1 MHDRIISIGSLASH
15 PLWPMDA
22 MRPKRASHATTTLV
36 LDGDAAI
43 LVDPGLPGQILEARL
58 LERSGLTPADIT
70 HVFLTSFKADT
81 CRGLVL
87 FENAQWLV
95 ADAEREAVGMPL
107 AMMLKRAAE
116 EEGPGSEVVQELEVQ
131 VAMLARCE
139 VAPDKIS
146 PRVSL
151 FPLPGVTPGLA
162 GLLLAYPSRTTLI
175 AGDAVAT
182 TEHLEQG
189 KIIDE
194 VYNLKQAQESF
205 AEAIEVADVII
216 PGRDNVQINPT
227 KRPF

>member
-1 MHDRIISIGSLASH
+1 MLSVR
-15 PLWPMDA
+15 
-22 MRPKRASHATTTLV
+22 TLV
-36 LDGDAAI
+36 TLAMLLTAGCGGAAAAAT
-43 LVDPGLPGQILEARL
+43 LPA
-58 LERSGLTPADIT
+58 S
-70 HVFLTSFKADT
+70 
-81 CRGLVL
+81 
-87 FENAQWLV
+87 AQ
-95 ADAEREAVGMPL
+95 DAEREAVGMPL
-107 AMMLKRAAE
+107 VMMLKRAAE
-116 EEGPGSEVVQELEVQ
+116 EEGPGSEVVRELEVQ

-139 VAPDKIS
+139 VAPDKIT

-162 GLLLAYPSRTTLI
+162 GLLLAYPARTTLI

-189 KIIDE
+189 KIIDD

-216 PGRDNVQINPT
+216 PGRDNVLINPT